1 MLRKLLKK
9 HVQGYKQEQKE
20 TENAADIPF
29 TGDLSVDE
37 RQIRST
43 FHNCGDVIYRSLKI
57 PALGNRRALLVFV
70 DTLVSHETINRDV
83 IAGLISQPLDAGQ
96 SIENILDLI
105 SVGEANW
112 YTSPDEIKYPVLT
125 GMVLILVEGSARA
138 LILEARQWPSRE
150 VEEPEQERIIQGP
163 REGFN
168 ENLLTNLGLIR
179 RRLPT
184 PSLKI
189 ESIIVGRRTSSEVA
203 LIYLDDVSDPD
214 VVEEV
219 RGRIQAV
226 DIDGILDP
234 GALGE
239 LIADQGGSPFPLLL
253 NTERPDKVVGE
264 LMQGKVALLV
274 QGSPYAKIMP
284 VTFADF
290 NRSPEDYYIH
300 PVFATL
306 TRILRFVSF
315 FIATS
320 ITAVYTAVITFHY
333 EMIPRDIVV
342 FIAETRA
349 GVPFV
354 PFIEAIFLE
363 LSIELIRE
371 ASLRLPGSIGQTIG
385 IVGALV
391 LGQAV
396 VNARLVSPVMLIVVA
411 IGFMS
416 SFTIP
421 HYEASLPLRYLRFP
435 LILAAAF
442 L

>member
-1 MLRKLLKK
+1 MLKKLLNKLI
-9 HVQGYKQEQKE
+9 QGYRQEKKE
-20 TENAADIPF
+20 KENSTGTAF

-37 RQIRST
+37 GQVRAT
-43 FHNCGDVIYRSLKI
+43 FQNCGDVIYRSLKI

-70 DTLVSHETINRDV
+70 DTLVNQETMNRDV
-83 IAGLISQPLDAGQ
+83 IAGLIDQSHDAGQ
-96 SIENILDLI
+96 SVENVLDLI

-112 YTSPDEIKYPVLT
+112 HESLEEIKYPVMT
-125 GMVLILVEGSARA
+125 GMVLVLLEGSNRA
-138 LILEARQWPSRE
+138 LTLETRQWPTRS
-150 VEEPEQERIIQGP
+150 VEEPEQERVIHGP

-168 ENLLTNLGLIR
+168 ESLQINLGLIR

-184 PSLKI
+184 PSLKV
-189 ESIIVGRRTSSEVA
+189 EFMKVGRRTASQIA
-203 LIYLDDVSDPD
+203 LIFLEDVADSD
-214 VVEEV
+214 VVEEI
-219 RGRIQAV
+219 RDRIQAI

-239 LIADQGGSPFPLLL
+239 LISNQGGSPFPLLL

-264 LMQGKVALLV
+264 LMQGKLALVV
-274 QGSPYAKIMP
+274 QGSNYAKLLP

-290 NRSPEDYYIH
+290 NQSPEDYYIH

-306 TRILRFVSF
+306 NRFMRFVSF
-315 FIATS
+315 FISTS

-354 PFIEAIFLE
+354 PFIEAFFLE
-363 LSIELIRE
+363 FSIELIRE
-371 ASLRLPGSIGQTIG
+371 ASLRLPGPIGQTIG

-411 IGFMS
+411 IGFMT

-421 HYEASLPLRYLRFP
+421 NYEASLPLRYLRFP
-435 LILAAAF
+435 LILSAAF